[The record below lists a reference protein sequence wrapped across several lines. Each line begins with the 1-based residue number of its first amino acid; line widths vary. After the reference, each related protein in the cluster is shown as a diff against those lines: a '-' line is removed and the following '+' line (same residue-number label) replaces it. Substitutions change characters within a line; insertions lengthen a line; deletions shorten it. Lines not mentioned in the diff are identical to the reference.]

1 MKRKEYFIQKL
12 SLSKVAENE
21 LPNESI
27 QLSQDVFDMALNF
40 IDTETVGI
48 YESFYALFLNR
59 ANKPV
64 GWAVISTGGVSGT
77 VVDNR
82 ILFSHA
88 VLALAS
94 SIIVFHNHPSGNL
107 TPSTADIQLTAKI
120 EQAAPLLEMQLLDHI
135 IISSDLQNYYSFRVN
150 GLFQ

>member
-40 IDTETVGI
+40 IDTETIGI

-107 TPSTADIQLTAKI
+107 TPSTADIQLTQKI
-120 EQAAPLLEMQLLDHI
+120 EKAAPLLEMQLLDHI
-135 IISSDLQNYYSFRVN
+135 IISSDLQNYYSFRDN
-150 GLFQ
+150 GLLQ